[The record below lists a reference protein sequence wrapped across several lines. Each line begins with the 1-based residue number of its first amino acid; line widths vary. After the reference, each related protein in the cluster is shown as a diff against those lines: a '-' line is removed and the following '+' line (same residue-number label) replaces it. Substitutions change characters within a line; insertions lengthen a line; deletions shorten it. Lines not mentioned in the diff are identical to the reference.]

1 MREDLQCIEKQL
13 KSRRRERKRESA
25 TKSSWNWRMYLTNV
39 SIDYAVLCLQK
50 GYSLRRLSKGR
61 QKDKK
66 NRCLVLWCC
75 MHIKTNMDIGC
86 GIMWALQSV

>member
-1 MREDLQCIEKQL
+1 MREDLKCIEKPL
-13 KSRRRERKRESA
+13 ESRGKTERESA

-39 SIDYAVLCLQK
+39 SIDYVVK

>member
-1 MREDLQCIEKQL
+1 MREDLKCIEKQL
-13 KSRRRERKRESA
+13 KSWRRERERESA

-39 SIDYAVLCLQK
+39 SIDNAVK